1 MNNEINKKL
10 TFRLGLALWSAGMI
24 GVVSTLMMSIPLPEG
39 IELPMPM
46 WLLKILSLIQP
57 ALLLLLAVWGGVKLA
72 PKLNLHAP
80 AFEAF
85 VLREN
90 CLVALRPQIVPGLAV
105 GILSGIGLVLFN
117 FLTPAPLVGMEE
129 IFDPPLAVRLLY
141 GGITEEV
148 LVRWGLMTFLLWAV
162 WRLFGRSADK
172 PTAALVWCSI
182 ILSSLAF
189 GALHLPIAF
198 TLAAEVTSGL
208 IIYIIGANSAFGILF
223 GYLYWKYGLEASMIA
238 HAMAHLVAFLVALT
252 PLVS

>member
-1 MNNEINKKL
+1 M

-46 WLLKILSLIQP
+46 WLLKVLSLIQP
-57 ALLLLLAVWGGVKLA
+57 AILLLLAVWGGVKLA
-72 PKLNLHAP
+72 PKLGLHAP
-80 AFEAF
+80 VFEAF

-90 CLVALRPQIVPGLAV
+90 YLAALQPQIVPGLAV
-105 GILSGIGLVLFN
+105 GILSGIVLVLFS
-117 FLTPAPLVGMEE
+117 FLIPSALVGMEE

-141 GGITEEV
+141 GGISEEV

-182 ILSSLAF
+182 ILSSLVF

-208 IIYIIGANSAFGILF
+208 IVYIIGANSVFGILF
-223 GYLYWKYGLEASMIA
+223 GYLFWRYGLESSMIA
-238 HAMAHLVAFLVALT
+238 HALTHLVAFLIALT
-252 PLVS
+252 TLVS